1 MTALLVLA
9 VFIIFLTIDYIQS
22 RKRGTQPVVKREI
35 DRAPLHR
42 WMPSFVAGF
51 GLPGHLK
58 YHPGHTWALE
68 ESPNKVRVGLDDF
81 AARLLGQVQ
90 TILLPQRG
98 RWVRQ
103 GQPLATIFRD
113 GVQTK
118 IVSPMEGVVTDVNE
132 AVLKDPALSLKDPYG
147 AGWLI
152 TVEAPDAVTNFRNLL
167 SGGMARNW
175 MEEAASRL
183 RSRIPALAGAVAQDG
198 GIAEPDL
205 TKHLPD
211 ADWTEVTREFFLI

>member
-9 VFIIFLTIDYIQS
+9 VFIIFLTIDYLQS

-35 DRAPLHR
+35 ERAPMRR
-42 WMPSFVAGF
+42 WVASFVAGF

-98 RWVRQ
+98 RWIRQ

-118 IVSPMEGVVTDVNE
+118 MVSPMEGVVTDVNE
-132 AVLKDPALSLKDPYG
+132 AVLKDPSLSLKDPYG

-167 SGGMARNW
+167 SGGMAKNW
-175 MEEAASRL
+175 MEEAAGRL

-198 GIAEPDL
+198 GLAEADL

-211 ADWTEVTREFFLI
+211 ADWTEVTREFFLT